1 LAPDPRRST
10 IPQGIPT
17 PVAVPRL
24 GLRAIR
30 LSEAP
35 FAWLLV
41 APAILAIVVVVAL
54 PLAYS
59 LWLSFTDVN
68 LLRGGGAAIELFGM
82 RLPLYRWVGLKN
94 YLQVFSDPLYWDSLW
109 RTLYFVGA
117 FVIEATLV
125 GLGVALVLNERFP
138 GRPLVRSLLLVP
150 WSMSRI
156 VVGLLWIGILDFEF
170 GAFNGYM
177 QRLGLLTGSIAFF
190 KDGFSALNVLVSV
203 YMWNQAP
210 FATLLFLAGMQS
222 ISEELYAAAEVD
234 GAGYWQ
240 RFFYVTLPAL
250 RPILFLVLVLCTVN
264 GFLMLDLIYILT
276 MGGPANETTT
286 ISWLGFQTSF
296 AFFKFGPGTAILYT
310 LTGLCLLLTFIYHRL
325 ILARFEAE
333 A

>member
-1 LAPDPRRST
+1 LAPDLRRST
-10 IPQGIPT
+10 IPQGIPS

-24 GLRAIR
+24 GLRAVR
-30 LSEAP
+30 LSEAW
-35 FAWLLV
+35 FARLLV
-41 APAILAIVVVVAL
+41 APAILAIMAVVAV

-68 LLRGGGAAIELFGM
+68 LLRGGGAAIEMFGM

-138 GRPLVRSLLLVP
+138 GRPLMRSLLLVP
-150 WSMSRI
+150 WSLSRI

-177 QRLGLLTGSIAFF
+177 QRLGLMTGSIAFF

-222 ISEELYAAAEVD
+222 IAEDLYAAAEVD

-240 RFFYVTLPAL
+240 RFRYVTLPAL

-310 LTGLCLLLTFIYHRL
+310 LTGLCLLLTFLYHRL
-325 ILARFEAE
+325 ILARFDPEA
-333 A
+333 

>member
-1 LAPDPRRST
+1 LAV
-10 IPQGIPT
+10 GIPT

-24 GLRAIR
+24 GLRAVR
-30 LSEAP
+30 LSEVS

-41 APAILAIVVVVAL
+41 APAILAIVVVVAV

-68 LLRGGGAAIELFGM
+68 LLRTGGAALELFGI
-82 RLPLYRWVGLKN
+82 RLPLYRWVGPKN

-125 GLGVALVLNERFP
+125 GIGVALVLNERFP
-138 GRPLVRSLLLVP
+138 GRPLMRSLLLVP
-150 WSMSRI
+150 WSLSRI

-170 GAFNGYM
+170 GAFNGYA

-222 ISEELYAAAEVD
+222 ISEDLYAAAEVD

-240 RFFYVTLPAL
+240 RFRYVTLPAL

-325 ILARFEAE
+325 ILARFEPE
-333 A
+333 G

>member
-1 LAPDPRRST
+1 LARDLRRST

-24 GLRAIR
+24 GRRAVR
-30 LSEAP
+30 LSEAW
-35 FAWLLV
+35 FARLLV
-41 APAILAIVVVVAL
+41 APAIVAIAAVVAV

-68 LLRGGGAAIELFGM
+68 LLRGGGAAIELLGV

-150 WSMSRI
+150 WSLSRI

-222 ISEELYAAAEVD
+222 ISEDLYAAAEVD

-240 RFFYVTLPAL
+240 RFRHVTLPAL

-325 ILARFEAE
+325 ILARFEPE
-333 A
+333 G

>member
-1 LAPDPRRST
+1 LAL
-10 IPQGIPT
+10 GIPT
-17 PVAVPRL
+17 PLTVPRL
-24 GLRAIR
+24 RLRAVR
-30 LSEAP
+30 LSEAS
-35 FAWLLV
+35 FARLLV
-41 APAILAIVVVVAL
+41 APAVLAIVAVVAV

-68 LLRGGGAAIELFGM
+68 LLRTNGAAIELFGM

-138 GRPLVRSLLLVP
+138 GRPLMRSLLLVP
-150 WSMSRI
+150 WSLSRI

-203 YMWNQAP
+203 YTWNQAP

-222 ISEELYAAAEVD
+222 ISEDLYAAAEVD

-240 RFFYVTLPAL
+240 RFRYVTLPAL

-310 LTGLCLLLTFIYHRL
+310 LTGLCLLVTFIYHRL
-325 ILARFEAE
+325 ILARFEPE
-333 A
+333 G

>member
-1 LAPDPRRST
+1 LARDLRRST
-10 IPQGIPT
+10 IPQGLPT

-24 GLRAIR
+24 GPRAVR
-30 LSEAP
+30 LSEAS
-35 FAWLLV
+35 FARLLV
-41 APAILAIVVVVAL
+41 APAVLAIVAVVAV

-82 RLPLYRWVGLKN
+82 RLPLYRWVGLNN

-138 GRPLVRSLLLVP
+138 GRPLMRSLLLVP
-150 WSMSRI
+150 WSLSRI

-222 ISEELYAAAEVD
+222 ISEDLYAAAEVD

-240 RFFYVTLPAL
+240 RFRHVTLPAL

-325 ILARFEAE
+325 ILARFEPE
-333 A
+333 G

>member
-1 LAPDPRRST
+1 MARELRSPVPAAPSRVATTRR
-10 IPQGIPT
+10 G
-17 PVAVPRL
+17 
-24 GLRAIR
+24 GRAIR
-30 LSEAP
+30 LPEGP

-41 APAILAIVVVVAL
+41 APALAVIVAVVAA

-68 LLRGGGAAIELFGM
+68 LLRTTGPAVELFGM

-94 YLQVFSDPLYWDSLW
+94 YLQIFDDPLYWASLW

-125 GLGVALVLNERFP
+125 GLGVALVLNERFA
-138 GRPLVRSLLLVP
+138 GRPLMRSLLLVP
-150 WSMSRI
+150 WSLSRV

-177 QRLGLLTGSIAFF
+177 QRLGLLSGSIAFF

-222 ISEELYAAAEVD
+222 ISEDLYAAAEVD

-240 RFFYVTLPAL
+240 RFRYVTLPAL

-264 GFLMLDLIYILT
+264 GFLMLDLIYVLT

-310 LTGLCLLLTFIYHRL
+310 LTGLCLLLTFLYHRL
-325 ILARFEAE
+325 ILARFEPE

>member
-1 LAPDPRRST
+1 LARDLRRST
-10 IPQGIPT
+10 VSPGIPT

-30 LSEAP
+30 LSEVS

-41 APAILAIVVVVAL
+41 APAVLAIVAVVAI

-68 LLRGGGAAIELFGM
+68 LLRGGGAAIEAFGI

-94 YLQVFSDPLYWDSLW
+94 YLQVFADPLYWDSLW

-117 FVIEATLV
+117 FVVEATLV

-138 GRPLVRSLLLVP
+138 GRPLMRSLLLVP
-150 WSMSRI
+150 WSLSRI

-177 QRLGLLTGSIAFF
+177 QRLGLLSGSIAFF
-190 KDGFSALNVLVSV
+190 KEGFSALNVLVSV

-222 ISEELYAAAEVD
+222 ISEDLYAAAEVD

-240 RFFYVTLPAL
+240 RFRYVTLPAL

-276 MGGPANETTT
+276 SGGPGHETTT
-286 ISWLGFQTSF
+286 VSWLGFQTSF

-310 LTGLCLLLTFIYHRL
+310 LTALCLLLTFIYHRL
-325 ILARFEAE
+325 ILRRFEAE
-333 A
+333 G

>member
-1 LAPDPRRST
+1 MLRS
-10 IPQGIPT
+10 G
-17 PVAVPRL
+17 AG
-24 GLRAIR
+24 GLR
-30 LSEAP
+30 LTEAG
-35 FAWLLV
+35 FAWLLALPV
-41 APAILAIVVVVAL
+41 LIGIGLVVVV
-54 PLAYS
+54 PLGYS

-68 LLRGGGAAIELFGM
+68 LLRAAGPALEAFGI

-94 YLQVFSDPLYWDSLW
+94 YLQVFDDPLYWSSLW

-117 FVIEATLV
+117 FVAEATVV
-125 GLGVALVLNERFP
+125 GMAMALVLNERFH
-138 GRPLVRSLLLVP
+138 GRALMRSLLLVP
-150 WSMSRI
+150 WSLSRI

-170 GAFNGYM
+170 GALN
-177 QRLGLLTGSIAFF
+177 GLLHRTGLIDSYIAFF

-222 ISEELYAAAEVD
+222 ISEDLYTAAEVD

-240 RFFYVTLPAL
+240 RFRYITLPAL

-276 MGGPANETTT
+276 MGGPGYDTTT

-296 AFFKFGPGTAILYT
+296 KFFKFGPGTAILYT
-310 LTGLCLLLTFIYHRL
+310 LTALCLLVTLIYHRL
-325 ILARFEAE
+325 ILARWEAE
-333 A
+333 G

>member
-1 LAPDPRRST
+1 MLRS
-10 IPQGIPT
+10 G
-17 PVAVPRL
+17 AG
-24 GLRAIR
+24 GLR
-30 LSEAP
+30 LTEAG
-35 FAWLLV
+35 FAWLLALPV
-41 APAILAIVVVVAL
+41 LIGIGLVVVV
-54 PLAYS
+54 PLGYS

-68 LLRGGGAAIELFGM
+68 LLRAGGPALEAFGI

-94 YLQVFSDPLYWDSLW
+94 YLQVFDDPLYWSSLW

-117 FVIEATLV
+117 FVAEATVV
-125 GLGVALVLNERFP
+125 GMAMALVLNERFH
-138 GRPLVRSLLLVP
+138 GRALMRSLLLVP
-150 WSMSRI
+150 WSLSRI

-170 GAFNGYM
+170 GALN
-177 QRLGLLTGSIAFF
+177 GLLHRTGLIDSYIAFF

-222 ISEELYAAAEVD
+222 ISEDLYTAAEVD

-240 RFFYVTLPAL
+240 RFRYITLPAL

-276 MGGPANETTT
+276 MGGPGYDTTT

-296 AFFKFGPGTAILYT
+296 KFFKFGPGTAILYT
-310 LTGLCLLLTFIYHRL
+310 LTALCLLVTLIYHRL

-333 A
+333 G